1 MGNMNIYQRV
11 KLVRKTLKMNQKDFG
26 KMIGLTQTSLSMIEV
41 GTNILTEK
49 NIKLICATFN
59 IREEW
64 LREGKG
70 KIFNDSPYVK
80 EICDILGDLTPET
93 QKSLLV
99 IAKELLRVEQ
109 EQKEDAKNSE
119 SENDKE
125 KEQVN
130 STTNENIKP
139 ENNSDLQKICDEIQ
153 KSGLS
158 V

>member
-1 MGNMNIYQRV
+1 MYQRM
-11 KLVRKTLKMNQKDFG
+11 KLVRKTLKMNQRDFG

-59 IREEW
+59 VREEW
-64 LREGKG
+64 LREGQG
-70 KIFNDSPYVK
+70 KMFNDSPYVK
-80 EICDILGDLTPET
+80 EICDVLGDLTPET

-109 EQKEDAKNSE
+109 KHKE
-119 SENDKE
+119 SEKISENNE
-125 KEQVN
+125 IKEQVEILTDEEIRKN
-130 STTNENIKP
+130 GK
-139 ENNSDLQKICDEIQ
+139 NSDLQKICEEIQ
-153 KSGLS
+153 KSDVS

>member
-1 MGNMNIYQRV
+1 MENTTIFERV
-11 KLVRKTLKMNQKDFG
+11 KFVRKTLKMNQKDFG

-59 IREEW
+59 VREEW

-80 EICDILGDLTPET
+80 ELCDILGDLTPDT
-93 QKSLLV
+93 QKALLL

-109 EQKEDAKNSE
+109 KQIEDEKSSSKSE
-119 SENDKE
+119 KSK
-125 KEQVN
+125 
-130 STTNENIKP
+130 
-139 ENNSDLQKICDEIQ
+139 ENNSTANEN
-153 KSGLS
+153 
-158 V
+158 

>member
-1 MGNMNIYQRV
+1 MENTTIFERV
-11 KLVRKTLKMNQKDFG
+11 KFVRKTLKMNQKDFG

-59 IREEW
+59 VREEW

-80 EICDILGDLTPET
+80 ELCDILGDLTADT
-93 QKSLLV
+93 QKALLF

-109 EQKEDAKNSE
+109 KQRENEKKSSNSE
-119 SENDKE
+119 KTE
-125 KEQVN
+125 
-130 STTNENIKP
+130 
-139 ENNSDLQKICDEIQ
+139 ENNLTANESAKTDKSAELQKICEEIQ
-153 KSGLS
+153 KSDFKL
-158 V
+158 

>member
-1 MGNMNIYQRV
+1 MENTTIYERV
-11 KLVRKTLKMNQKDFG
+11 KLVRKTLMLNQKDFG

-59 IREEW
+59 VREEW

-80 EICDILGDLTPET
+80 EICDILGDLTPDT
-93 QKSLLV
+93 QKSLLL

-109 EQKEDAKNSE
+109 KQAESEEKSSKSEETEKTASPADEVKQSKNSE
-119 SENDKE
+119 
-125 KEQVN
+125 
-130 STTNENIKP
+130 
-139 ENNSDLQKICDEIQ
+139 LQKICEEIQ
-153 KSGLS
+153 KATYS

>member
-1 MGNMNIYQRV
+1 MENTTIYERV
-11 KLVRKTLKMNQKDFG
+11 KLVRKTLKLNQKDFG

-59 IREEW
+59 VREEW

-70 KIFNDSPYVK
+70 KIFNDSPYVQ
-80 EICDILGDLTPET
+80 EICDILGDLTPDT
-93 QKSLLV
+93 QKSLLL

-109 EQKEDAKNSE
+109 KQAE
-119 SENDKE
+119 SEEKSSKSEEKE
-125 KEQVN
+125 KTASPDEEVKH
-130 STTNENIKP
+130 SKDSE
-139 ENNSDLQKICDEIQ
+139 LQKICEEIQ
-153 KSGLS
+153 KTTYS

>member
-1 MGNMNIYQRV
+1 MYQRM
-11 KLVRKTLKMNQKDFG
+11 KLVRKTLKMNQRDFG

-59 IREEW
+59 VREEW
-64 LREGKG
+64 LREGQG
-70 KIFNDSPYVK
+70 KMFNDSPYVK
-80 EICDILGDLTPET
+80 EICDVLGDLTPET

-109 EQKEDAKNSE
+109 KHKESEKNSKNNE
-119 SENDKE
+119 A
-125 KEQVN
+125 KEQVEIL
-130 STTNENIKP
+130 TDEEIRKK
-139 ENNSDLQKICDEIQ
+139 EKNSDLQKICEEIQ
-153 KSGLS
+153 KSDVS

>member
-1 MGNMNIYQRV
+1 MENTTIYERV
-11 KLVRKTLKMNQKDFG
+11 KLVRKTLKLNQKDFG

-59 IREEW
+59 VREEW

-80 EICDILGDLTPET
+80 EICDVLGDLTPET

-109 EQKEDAKNSE
+109 KHKESE
-119 SENDKE
+119 KISENDETKEQAEILTDEEIRKKE
-125 KEQVN
+125 K
-130 STTNENIKP
+130 
-139 ENNSDLQKICDEIQ
+139 NSDLQKICEEIQ
-153 KSGLS
+153 KSDVS

>member
-1 MGNMNIYQRV
+1 MENTTIFERV
-11 KLVRKTLKMNQKDFG
+11 KFIRKTLKMNQKDFG

-59 IREEW
+59 VREEW

-80 EICDILGDLTPET
+80 ELCDILGDLTADT
-93 QKSLLV
+93 QKSLLL

-109 EQKEDAKNSE
+109 KQREDEKNS
-119 SENDKE
+119 SKTE
-125 KEQVN
+125 K
-130 STTNENIKP
+130 SK
-139 ENNSDLQKICDEIQ
+139 ENNSTPNDSLKTENSAELQKICKEIQ
-153 KSGLS
+153 KSDFKL
-158 V
+158 

>member
-1 MGNMNIYQRV
+1 MEITTIFERV
-11 KLVRKTLKMNQKDFG
+11 KFVRKTLKMNQKDFG

-80 EICDILGDLTPET
+80 ELCDILGDLTPDT
-93 QKSLLV
+93 QKSLLL
-99 IAKELLRVEQ
+99 IAKELLKVEQ
-109 EQKEDAKNSE
+109 KKAE
-119 SENDKE
+119 SEENSSKSEQTEESNSSADGVKKESNDE
-125 KEQVN
+125 
-130 STTNENIKP
+130 I
-139 ENNSDLQKICDEIQ
+139 QKICDEIQ
-153 KSGLS
+153 KTGYSL
-158 V
+158 

>member
-1 MGNMNIYQRV
+1 MENMTIYKRM
-11 KLVRKTLKMNQKDFG
+11 KLVRKTLKMNQKNFA

-59 IREEW
+59 VREEW
-64 LREGKG
+64 LRDGKG
-70 KIFNDSPYVK
+70 TMFNNSPYVK
-80 EICDILGDLTPET
+80 EICDVLGDLTPET

-109 EQKEDAKNSE
+109 KHKDGEKI
-119 SENDKE
+119 SENGE
-125 KEQVN
+125 ETEQVEIL
-130 STTNENIKP
+130 TDEEIKKK
-139 ENNSDLQKICDEIQ
+139 ENNSDLRKICDEIQ
-153 KSGLS
+153 KSDLS

>member
-1 MGNMNIYQRV
+1 MENTTIFERV
-11 KLVRKTLKMNQKDFG
+11 KFVRKTLKMNQKDFG

-59 IREEW
+59 VREEW

-80 EICDILGDLTPET
+80 ELCDILGDLTPDT
-93 QKSLLV
+93 QKALLL

-109 EQKEDAKNSE
+109 KQIEDEKSSSKSE
-119 SENDKE
+119 KSK
-125 KEQVN
+125 
-130 STTNENIKP
+130 
-139 ENNSDLQKICDEIQ
+139 ENNSTANENLKTDDNAEIQKICEEIQ
-153 KSGLS
+153 KSDLKL
-158 V
+158 

>member
-1 MGNMNIYQRV
+1 MENTTIFERV
-11 KLVRKTLKMNQKDFG
+11 KFVRKTLKMNQKDFG

-80 EICDILGDLTPET
+80 ELTDILGDLTPDT
-93 QKSLLV
+93 QKALLL

-109 EQKEDAKNSE
+109 KKAEDEEKSAKSE
-119 SENDKE
+119 ETEEKSSTVNDEVRK
-125 KEQVN
+125 
-130 STTNENIKP
+130 ST
-139 ENNSDLQKICDEIQ
+139 NSDLQKICDEIQ
-153 KSGLS
+153 KSS
-158 V
+158 FKI

>member
-1 MGNMNIYQRV
+1 
-11 KLVRKTLKMNQKDFG
+11 MNQKDFG

-59 IREEW
+59 VREEW
-64 LREGKG
+64 LREGTG
-70 KIFNDSPYVK
+70 KMFNNSPFVK
-80 EICDILGDLTPET
+80 EICDVLGDLTPET

-109 EQKEDAKNSE
+109 KQKH
-119 SENDKE
+119 SENDE
-125 KEQVN
+125 AKEQSEILTDEEV
-130 STTNENIKP
+130 KKK

-153 KSGLS
+153 KSDVSG
-158 V
+158 

>member
-1 MGNMNIYQRV
+1 MYQRM
-11 KLVRKTLKMNQKDFG
+11 KLVRKTLKMNQRDFG

-59 IREEW
+59 VREEW
-64 LREGKG
+64 LREGQG
-70 KIFNDSPYVK
+70 KMFNDSPYVK
-80 EICDILGDLTPET
+80 EICDVLGDLTPET

-109 EQKEDAKNSE
+109 KHKENEKNSKNNE
-119 SENDKE
+119 A
-125 KEQVN
+125 KEQVEIL
-130 STTNENIKP
+130 TDEEIRKK
-139 ENNSDLQKICDEIQ
+139 EKNSDLQKICEEIQ
-153 KSGLS
+153 KSDVS